1 MGCGGSPGNP
11 AILMPRWGRI
21 SERCIG
27 CEDCAPRL
35 PTVAEMAGSCPDI
48 ERWPHDEIA
57 RLRAEVERLTRERDK
72 ARQKYCGVEASW
84 RRANHEAKSCPVDVA
99 REEWPDDA
107 DRLFPEEANRG

>member
-27 CEDCAPRL
+27 CEDCA
-35 PTVAEMAGSCPDI
+35 A
-48 ERWPHDEIA
+48 
-57 RLRAEVERLTRERDK
+57 LRAEVERLTRERDK